1 MEKIEYLHGFKKLGE
16 EISNETGSTVCY
28 YEHEKSGAQ
37 LVHLKNEDPHMAFG
51 IGFRTPPEDSTGVA
65 HILEHSVLSG
75 SRKFK
80 TREPFMELLK
90 SSMNTFLN
98 AMTFPDM
105 TIYPLSSMNQKD
117 FKNLVDVYMDA
128 VLFPRIHDM
137 EEIFLQEG
145 WHYHLLDKTD
155 PITYN
160 GVVYNEMRGAYS
172 SPEANVAQAVARALN
187 EGTTYDHE
195 AGGYP
200 YDIPSLSFDDL
211 KSFHK
216 KYYHPSNSLI
226 FLYGDANRE
235 EIFHLLD
242 EEYLTHFDAR
252 NPDSDLVL
260 KNQPAGLKRREFSY
274 PGDESHTAKEHS
286 YLSYAVSLGHADSVE
301 DTMIN
306 TILSEILINS
316 ESSPLKK
323 ALLENNM
330 GEDLMGLSSD
340 TYYLDFG
347 LAVKHASDER
357 LDELVDIVETT
368 LNKLVEEG
376 IDEKLLL
383 ASINRTEFKLREA
396 RGSLKGI
403 MYFITAM
410 SAWRY
415 GNDPMALLNFQPVF
429 DKFRAEMNH
438 GFFEKIIKERILENP
453 VKLIAVHR
461 PETGMF
467 TKMDQ
472 IQDEKLKTLKESLSD
487 EELDDL
493 VVMNQKLL
501 KFQMTEDSKEDKA
514 TIPHLEIEDIERKI
528 PHIEETELKEGNT
541 TILFHP
547 FISSDINYLT
557 ASFSMSQ
564 IKKEDIVWV
573 GYLSAILGITD
584 TENHSYSELNNEIN
598 IYTSGIST
606 NPVVYKKLS
615 QVNQFEARFNVS
627 TSAMGDYSPKMFEFF
642 REVLLHTDFSDS
654 KRLKEILLMLRSNM
668 EAGFD
673 FQGHTIAMARVAS
686 FFDQGSRYQ
695 EELTGVAFYDHI
707 NSLLNNFDEE
717 AAQFSHHLNRVAK
730 IIFNQSDLYISLT
743 GEEER
748 RDELVKE
755 ARSFIND
762 LPKVSSNKKI
772 EPVQFELGHRKEA
785 LTSASGVQ
793 YVAKGFNLKALGHE
807 YNGELTVL
815 SSILSMDYL
824 HNAIRARGGAY
835 GAGISISPNGNV
847 TTFSYR
853 DPNLRATI
861 ETYDKMGDF
870 LRNLVLDDEDI
881 KKYIIGSMTR
891 FNPPLTA
898 SDINGLLLARR
909 FSDSSEAQIEERM
922 GQAIETTR
930 ESIMAKADLIDELMA
945 QDYLAVLGSGD
956 KIKEQKDLFHVIRPI
971 KQKQDPAK

>member
-1 MEKIEYLHGFKKLGE
+1 MQQKECLHGFKSLGE
-16 EISNETGSTVCY
+16 EVSHETGSTVYY
-28 YEHEKSGAQ
+28 YEHKKSGAQ

-105 TIYPLSSMNQKD
+105 TIYPLSSMNRKD
-117 FKNLVDVYMDA
+117 LRNLVDVYMDA
-128 VLFPRIHDM
+128 VLFPRIHEM

-145 WHYHLLDKTD
+145 WHYHLLDKAD

-172 SPEANVAQAVARALN
+172 SPEANVAQAVTRALS
-187 EGTTYDHE
+187 EGTTYDNE
-195 AGGYP
+195 SGGYP
-200 YDIPSLSFDDL
+200 YDIPSLSFEDL
-211 KSFHK
+211 KAFHK

-226 FLYGDANRE
+226 FLYGDADEE
-235 EIFHLLD
+235 EIFRLLD
-242 EEYLTHFDAR
+242 EEYLSHFEKR

-260 KNQPAGLKRREFSY
+260 KDQPAGIKRREFNY
-274 PGDESHTAKEHS
+274 PGDESHTAEEHS

-323 ALLENNM
+323 ALLENNL
-330 GEDLMGLSSD
+330 GEDIMGLSSD

-347 LAVKHASDER
+347 LAVKHTSDKR
-357 LDELVDIVETT
+357 LDEFVTVVEDT
-368 LNKLVEEG
+368 LRKLVEDG

-383 ASINRTEFKLREA
+383 ASLNKTEFNLREA

-403 MYFITAM
+403 IYFITAM
-410 SAWRY
+410 SSWRY
-415 GNDPMALLNFQPVF
+415 GNDPMALLNFQAVF
-429 DKFRAEMNH
+429 DKLRAEINQ
-438 GFFEKIIKERILENP
+438 GFFERIIKERILENP

-467 TKMDQ
+467 TKLDQ
-472 IQDEKLKTLKESLSD
+472 IQDEKLKALKESLSD
-487 EELDDL
+487 KELDDL
-493 VVMNQKLL
+493 VAMNQKLL
-501 KFQMTEDSKEDKA
+501 QFQLTEDSKEDKA

-528 PHIEETELKEGNT
+528 PHIEEAELKEGAT

-547 FISSDINYLT
+547 FLSSDIVYLT
-557 ASFSMSQ
+557 ASFSMNA
-564 IKKEDIVWV
+564 IKKEDVVWV
-573 GYLSAILGITD
+573 GYLSAILGIAD
-584 TENHSYSELNNEIN
+584 TENYSYSELNNEIN
-598 IYTSGIST
+598 IYTSGIRT
-606 NPVVYKKLS
+606 NPAVYKKLAA
-615 QVNQFEARFNVS
+615 VDEFEARFNIS
-627 TSAMGDYSPKMFEFF
+627 TSAMGEYSPKMFEFF
-642 REVLLHTDFSDS
+642 KEVLLHTDYSDH

-673 FQGHTIAMARVAS
+673 FQGHNIAMSRVAS
-686 FFDQGSRYQ
+686 FFNQGSRYQ
-695 EELTGVAFYDHI
+695 EELSGVSFYDHI
-707 NSLLNNFDEE
+707 NNLLNDFDHK
-717 AAQFSHHLNRVAK
+717 AAEFTENLNRVAK
-730 IIFNQSDLYISLT
+730 LIFNQNNLVVSLT

-748 RDELVKE
+748 QDELVKE
-755 ARSFIND
+755 ARAFINE
-762 LPKVSSNKKI
+762 LPKASLDQTNESVK
-772 EPVQFELGHRKEA
+772 FELGQRKEA

-793 YVAKGFNLKALGHE
+793 YVAKGFNLKKLGHE
-807 YNGELTVL
+807 YTGELTVL

-847 TTFSYR
+847 TTYSYR
-853 DPNLRATI
+853 DPNLRSTI

-898 SDINGLLLARR
+898 SDINGLVLARR
-909 FSDSSEAQIEERM
+909 FSGSSEADIEKRM
-922 GQAIETTR
+922 GQAIEATK
-930 ESIMAKADLIDELMA
+930 ESIMAKADLLDELMA
-945 QDYLAVLGSGD
+945 QDYLAVLGSGE
-956 KIKEQKDLFHVIRPI
+956 KIKAEKDLFQVIRPI
-971 KQKQDPAK
+971 KLSQNPTK